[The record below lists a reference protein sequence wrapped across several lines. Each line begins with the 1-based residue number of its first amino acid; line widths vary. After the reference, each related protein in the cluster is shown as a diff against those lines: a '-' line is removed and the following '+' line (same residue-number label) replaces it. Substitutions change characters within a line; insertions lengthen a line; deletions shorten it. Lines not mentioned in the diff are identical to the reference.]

1 MEKSKLINICKK
13 FNRSHPNLETP
24 KLIYGKI
31 KKDYDMY
38 FKVFSPIELVIFC
51 FLTPYSNLNE
61 DLNSLYDKIYSNLF
75 TFSLISIL
83 DVEPTDTCDYCA
95 GEGYADCSQCMGDGE
110 EGCYE
115 CGGDGDIWGETCN
128 ECQGGGNLKCSSCDG
143 KGWFRCDDCD
153 GNGYIIKDD
162 TVEVE
167 EQFYISWD
175 KSLFSTI
182 EVMDEKN
189 YEDKLNENLFDR
201 IELNNQTF
209 IIDVKFT
216 NVRGIFDIGKI
227 TAGDVFFGS
236 LSKDP
241 SLFFGQYYNI
251 IDAEIDSIG

>member
-13 FNRSHPNLETP
+13 FNRSHSNLESP

-31 KKDYDMY
+31 KKDYPMY
-38 FKVFSPIELVIFC
+38 FKALSAIDIVIFC

-61 DLNSLYDKIYSNLF
+61 DLNSLYDKIYYNLF
-75 TFSLISIL
+75 TFSLINVHDI
-83 DVEPTDTCDYCA
+83 EPTDTCDYCV

-110 EGCYE
+110 EGCHE
-115 CGGDGDIWGETCN
+115 CGGDGDNWGETCN

-143 KGWFRCDDCD
+143 MGAYKCTECD
-153 GNGYIIKDD
+153 GNGYFIKDD

-189 YEDKLNENLFDR
+189 YEDKLNDILIDNV
-201 IELNNQTF
+201 ELNNQSF

-216 NVRGIFDIGKI
+216 NVRGVFDTGKI
-227 TAGDVFFGS
+227 TSGDVFFGS
-236 LSKDP
+236 LSKNP
-241 SLFFGQYYNI
+241 SLFFGQNYNI
-251 IDAEIDSIG
+251 VDSEIDSIG